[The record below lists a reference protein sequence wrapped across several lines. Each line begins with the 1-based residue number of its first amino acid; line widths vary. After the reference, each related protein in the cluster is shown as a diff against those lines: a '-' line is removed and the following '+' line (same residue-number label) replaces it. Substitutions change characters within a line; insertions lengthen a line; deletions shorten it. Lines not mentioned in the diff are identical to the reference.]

1 MKILAASAFLALLP
15 VTAAM
20 AQGAPDEPAPAGTPS
35 CADALP
41 QIVNLVDQAEA
52 AGLETSSARNH
63 VGTAEAAQAAGDEGA
78 CIDALVLAQNTV
90 LEQVDTPPS

>member
-1 MKILAASAFLALLP
+1 MKIFAASALVAILAP
-15 VTAAM
+15 AAAF
-20 AQGAPDEPAPAGTPS
+20 AQGASEGAAPSATPS
-35 CADALP
+35 CAEALP
-41 QIVNLVDQAEA
+41 QVVSLVDQAES
-52 AGLETSSARNH
+52 AGLETASARNH